1 MILGAQ
7 EVRGEVGVVYLGVNE
22 VGIDQQLRGAEKPNY
37 FSSICTLPTITPTRR
52 GQRRY
57 PRQLT
62 SRRMGA

>member
-37 FSSICTLPTITPTRR
+37 FSSICTLPTWRR
-52 GQRRY
+52 GVVRGVIR
-57 PRQLT
+57 
-62 SRRMGA
+62 AN